1 MDCRHVQDY
10 IVPYIEAEL
19 SPTMHTWINEHLKEC
34 DTCATLGQHLQN
46 LEMPQL
52 PEPSIEQML
61 SMHHALEQTLQEK
74 SRYLSKPARHRNRF
88 PSVLRDTAPIALLVL
103 SILGLSAW
111 DIMEDF
117 SADNYPS
124 STSAGIVTPDKHWF

>member
-1 MDCRHVQDY
+1 MDCRHVQDH

-19 SPTMHTWINEHLKEC
+19 SPTMHTWINEHLKDC

-74 SRYLSKPARHRNRF
+74 SRYLGKPHDIETGFRLFYETLHRS
-88 PSVLRDTAPIALLVL
+88 PSWSYR
-103 SILGLSAW
+103 
-111 DIMEDF
+111 
-117 SADNYPS
+117 Y
-124 STSAGIVTPDKHWF
+124 